1 MPPRTIHVVAA
12 LAAAAAAV
20 WAADVRLTWSL
31 ASLAAG
37 AMLGRWTASAYTRTL
52 EQRIDPEGGLV
63 LYVEDAFLH
72 GLLLPLAL
80 LALSP
85 IAFGSALFVIARSPV
100 AQQSVELSACA
111 VAGAWLAHDA
121 TLFKRLR
128 QLACQRPLRI
138 QRFYGRSAVGPQAM
152 IGRKAVVI
160 EANGLAGVVRVG
172 PELWKAHALDGR
184 PLTVGATVTVRRIEG
199 LVIGVEASALS

>member
-1 MPPRTIHVVAA
+1 MPPRAIHVVVA
-12 LAAAAAAV
+12 LATAAAAV
-20 WAADVRLTWSL
+20 WTADVRLTWSI

-52 EQRIDPEGGLV
+52 QQRIDPEGGLV

-111 VAGAWLAHDA
+111 VAGAWFAHDA

-128 QLACQRPLRI
+128 QLRPLRI

-160 EANGLAGVVRVG
+160 EANGLDGVVRVG
-172 PELWKAHALDGR
+172 PELWNAHALDGR
-184 PLTVGATVTVRRIEG
+184 PLTVGASVTVRRVEG

>member
-1 MPPRTIHVVAA
+1 MPPRAIHVVVA

-20 WAADVRLTWSL
+20 WTADVRLTWSI

-37 AMLGRWTASAYTRTL
+37 AMLGRWTASAYARTL
-52 EQRIDPEGGLV
+52 QQRIDPEGGLV

-85 IAFGSALFVIARSPV
+85 VAFGSALFVIARSPV
-100 AQQSVELSACA
+100 AQQSVQLFAC
-111 VAGAWLAHDA
+111 
-121 TLFKRLR
+121 
-128 QLACQRPLRI
+128 
-138 QRFYGRSAVGPQAM
+138 AVGPQAM

-160 EANGLAGVVRVG
+160 EANGLEGVVRVG
-172 PELWKAHALDGR
+172 PELWNAHALDGR
-184 PLTVGATVTVRRIEG
+184 PLTVGASVTVRRVHG